1 VTCSPLLPKHAR
13 MRGKMRLVPP
23 FGVALVLSTLSLFC
37 ILEGFGECKSAGEK
51 EARAVLNE
59 ARYLYHRN
67 QTEEAEILLRRAIDL
82 LEPEEISDQPSTD
95 SLASLLEQKEKR
107 VSCATALMGLA
118 SVLEQK
124 GEYGEAEGLLR
135 QALDNLE
142 SLPIP
147 PLDQITGVLDQ
158 LAGLLEKQGRL
169 AEANEVLL
177 QVLSNLGRMEQ
188 ENDSQMSLVRKRR
201 ERVLQKAGVLENQLR
216 DAIKRYEQVFGPDH
230 FYVGRGVY
238 HLALLMEEKGNDQE
252 AEAHYKRALEI
263 HEGFLGP
270 EHPAIATFYVH
281 LAQIYRSRGHFGEA
295 QTFLKKALTIFE
307 DALRETEP
315 ERMEAL
321 KGMVLKARLNE
332 DTTPYLQSIIEAD
345 RSNFGPSHPKV
356 AGSMRYLALYL
367 ESQGNYVEAQNTLE
381 QALAILRKNLGADH
395 PDVILTMQKR
405 AGLFDAMGKHE
416 EAIRVSE
423 EILEIQRGRQG
434 SDDWTTA
441 KTLYHL
447 GLYCSRN
454 GDLDRS
460 DEYFRKTLTV
470 HEASLGSE
478 HEFIATILDRLAEN
492 CIDRGRPQEA
502 EPLTRRAKE
511 IRQRTLPPPAVSEL
525 KPCQL
530 RRADRAQSERDDS
543 SGRGLSGIK

>member
-1 VTCSPLLPKHAR
+1 
-13 MRGKMRLVPP
+13 MRLFLP
-23 FGVALVLSTLSLFC
+23 FAVALVLSTLSLFC
-37 ILEGFGECKSAGEK
+37 ILEGLGECRSAGEK

-67 QTEEAEILLRRAIDL
+67 QTEEAEVLLRRAIDL

-95 SLASLLEQKEKR
+95 SLASFLEQKEKR

-135 QALDNLE
+135 RALDNLE

-147 PLDQITGVLDQ
+147 PLDQITGVMDQ

-177 QVLSNLGRMEQ
+177 QVLSNLGTMEL
-188 ENDSQMSLVRKRR
+188 ENDSQVSLVRKRR

-281 LAQIYRSRGHFGEA
+281 LAQIYRSRGDFDEA
-295 QTFLKKALTIFE
+295 QTFLKKALAIFE

-332 DTTPYLQSIIEAD
+332 DTTPYLQSIIEAE
-345 RSNFGPSHPKV
+345 RSNFGPNHPKV
-356 AGSMRYLALYL
+356 ARSLRYLAMYL
-367 ESQGNYVEAQNTLE
+367 ESKGNYVEAKDTLE
-381 QALAILRKNLGADH
+381 QALAIFQKNLGPDH
-395 PDVILTMQKR
+395 PDVNLTMQKL
-405 AGLFDAMGKHE
+405 AGLYDAMGKHE
-416 EAIRVSE
+416 EAIQLSKK
-423 EILEIQRGRQG
+423 ILKIQEAKYGHDH
-434 SDDWTTA
+434 SATA
-441 KTLYHL
+441 RTVYQL
-447 GLYCSRN
+447 GLYCSHN
-454 GDLDRS
+454 GDPDAA
-460 DEYFRKTLTV
+460 DEYLRRALTA
-470 HEASLGSE
+470 HEASLGPE
-478 HEFIATILDRLAEN
+478 HKFVATILDRLADN
-492 CIDRGRPQEA
+492 CIARGSPEEA
-502 EPLTRRAKE
+502 EPLIKRAKE
-511 IRQRTLPPPAVSEL
+511 IRQETLPPPVVSGSE
-525 KPCQL
+525 PCQL
-530 RRADRAQSERDDS
+530 RKADKGEPERDAFS
-543 SGRGLSGIK
+543 KMGPAGIE